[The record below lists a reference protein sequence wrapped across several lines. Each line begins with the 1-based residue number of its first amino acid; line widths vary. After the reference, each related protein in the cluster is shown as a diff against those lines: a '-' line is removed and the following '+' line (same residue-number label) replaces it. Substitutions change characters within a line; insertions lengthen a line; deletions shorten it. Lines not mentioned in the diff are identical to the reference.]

1 MWMKHM
7 ALLKGGIIACIVYL
21 VHCLHSK
28 ASNLCQQSS
37 QPIPYFVL
45 HLNLDECKLN
55 KHYWLDRR
63 GSLAVLAVV
72 VCLSAGNIIA
82 SGKYAA
88 GPYSFPTVNAFFWLQ
103 TLLVFWSR
111 KYGSLN
117 WITHLSACQNH
128 KAGASYCMHNA
139 PFYLQVP
146 PSNACGSSSSSP
158 NSLY

>member
-1 MWMKHM
+1 MRNNNLHY
-7 ALLKGGIIACIVYL
+7 VYCPL
-21 VHCLHSK
+21 SPSEGH
-28 ASNLCQQSS
+28 QSLS
-37 QPIPYFVL
+37 AIFATNTIFVL
-45 HLNLDECKLN
+45 HLNLDECKWN

-63 GSLAVLAVV
+63 GSLAIWAVV
-72 VCLSAGNIIA
+72 VCLSARNIIA

-88 GPYSFPTVNAFFWLQ
+88 GPYSFPTVNAFFFA
-103 TLLVFWSR
+103 TDISGAWSR

-139 PFYLQVP
+139 PFYMQVP
-146 PSNACGSSSSSP
+146 PSNSCGSSSSSP